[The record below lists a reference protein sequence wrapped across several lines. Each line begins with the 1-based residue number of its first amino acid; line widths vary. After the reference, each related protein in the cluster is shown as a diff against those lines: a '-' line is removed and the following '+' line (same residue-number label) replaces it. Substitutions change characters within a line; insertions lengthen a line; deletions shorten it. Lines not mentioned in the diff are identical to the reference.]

1 LLASVSTVLLR
12 RETPQL
18 QHNTVTAQ
26 KIYFAFESSAF
37 RSPSA
42 TGGDARPKAPGPAGR
57 QRARRTARNR
67 QEAFSFEFKFR
78 AGAAARKDPIIITT
92 VPGSVMTGDSDCGP
106 E

>member
-42 TGGDARPKAPGPAGR
+42 ALSRSCNNVK
-57 QRARRTARNR
+57 
-67 QEAFSFEFKFR
+67 
-78 AGAAARKDPIIITT
+78 GAM
-92 VPGSVMTGDSDCGP
+92 S
-106 E
+106 

>member
-42 TGGDARPKAPGPAGR
+42 QQDPADE
-57 QRARRTARNR
+57 QA
-67 QEAFSFEFKFR
+67 
-78 AGAAARKDPIIITT
+78 I
-92 VPGSVMTGDSDCGP
+92 VH
-106 E
+106 